1 MGRTARGGITLGI
14 MSLAMAASL
23 LLTVIAMWLSG

>member
-1 MGRTARGGITLGI
+1 MGRTARGGVTVGT
-14 MSLAMAASL
+14 MSLVMAASL